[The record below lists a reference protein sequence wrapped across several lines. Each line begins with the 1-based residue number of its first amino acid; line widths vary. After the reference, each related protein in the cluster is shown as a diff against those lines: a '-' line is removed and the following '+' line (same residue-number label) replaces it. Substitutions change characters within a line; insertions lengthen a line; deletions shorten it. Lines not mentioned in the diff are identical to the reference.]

1 MSSRLLLDTCAVIWM
16 ATDGSR
22 MASTAQKALDDAFL
36 ANRDVGLS
44 PITAWELGLLGR
56 RGRLPAPIQPA
67 RLFERFVSAP
77 GIRLEPLSPAIL
89 IDSSFLPGEF
99 HNDPADRIIVATARA
114 LELTVVTRDRAIL
127 DYAQQGYVLALPC

>member
-1 MSSRLLLDTCAVIWM
+1 VIWVSQDQ
-16 ATDGSR
+16 AVTDAAR
-22 MASTAQKALDDAFL
+22 EAIDRALVDGPGPE
-36 ANRDVGLS
+36 VS

-56 RGRLPAPIQPA
+56 RGRLSAAVSPQS
-67 RLFERFVSAP
+67 LFDRFVGLAGISLAP
-77 GIRLEPLSPAIL
+77 LTPSIL

-127 DYAQQGYVLALPC
+127 DYARQGYVLALPC